1 MSRPREDSGDDTMTV
16 DARPVLMARIGWAC
30 AVVVLVV
37 FQIVAVL
44 MPTDNAG
51 ATFDTKDQVAT
62 GIIGVIL
69 AGLFLMLTR
78 PRLHADAEAVRLR
91 SFLGGWRTVPWDLVL
106 RVEFPR
112 KVRFARLVLPADETL
127 AIYAIQRIDREQ
139 AVAAMENLRALF
151 AQIHHTA

>member
-1 MSRPREDSGDDTMTV
+1 MSAPRENSRDDTMTV
-16 DARPVLMARIGWAC
+16 EARPVLMSRIGWTCA
-30 AVVVLVV
+30 AVVFAV

-78 PRLHADAEAVRLR
+78 PRLHADHEAVRLR
-91 SFLGGWRTVPWDLVL
+91 SFLGGWRTVPWDLVV

-112 KVRFARLVLPADETL
+112 KVRFARLVLPAEETL
-127 AIYAIQRIDREQ
+127 AIYAIQRIDRER
-139 AVAAMENLRALF
+139 AVNAMERLRELF
-151 AQIHHTA
+151 AQNHHAV